1 MDQELNAALQG
12 LAERLRIE
20 LRQEIRAGNTQ
31 LREELRNE
39 MRASNTLLREEMQA
53 GERRFGVLVE
63 SLRGDIQLIA
73 EGVLLL
79 DQKFDRVAG
88 AEDRTR
94 GRVDGLELRVLALEQ
109 AERER
114 RRPG

>member
-1 MDQELNAALQG
+1 MR
-12 LAERLRIE
+12 AEQYAE
-20 LRQEIRAGNTQ
+20 
-31 LREELRNE
+31 LREEH
-39 MRASNTLLREEMQA
+39 A
-53 GERRFGVLVE
+53 GGQSVVFGVLVE
-63 SLRGDIQLIA
+63 SLRGDIQVVA
-73 EGVLLL
+73 EGVLQL

-114 RRPG
+114 RRQG